1 MLAITIV
8 LFVVPHNQQFVK
20 ILQFFSHIV
29 FPCSETKIL
38 IYKKEDFTMKSS
50 LDLNTYEHVQT
61 DPLPLHFQLK
71 IHAQLLYKTQ
81 WLHQTLH

>member
-38 IYKKEDFTMKSS
+38 IYKKKEP
-50 LDLNTYEHVQT
+50 YWI
-61 DPLPLHFQLK
+61 PLKVL
-71 IHAQLLYKTQ
+71 QLLS
-81 WLHQTLH
+81 